1 MENMNGDRNVLS
13 FSSILFFFRWWNC
26 HNRSCSTSWHGLCM
40 TCFPM
45 HFTDVIVS
53 SLQTVSSAGWP
64 LEPFRIFERSS
75 FSPSRTVVVERKP
88 ASVYCLFFFATA
100 FFLKPVSSVT
110 PPIWLNGV
118 DWTTTCQQYIFCW
131 TFLLLLMTLAIVP
144 FHRPPTLFLSFLCF
158 SSIPHHHHISGIHKI
173 IQKLLWSQHE
183 RRRKSPQ
190 SIQENAIQ
198 TFFSAVAARVT
209 SKAAHMQCFLLLFG
223 VTL

>member
-1 MENMNGDRNVLS
+1 MATE
-13 FSSILFFFRWWNC
+13 
-26 HNRSCSTSWHGLCM
+26 
-40 TCFPM
+40 TCFP
-45 HFTDVIVS
+45 
-53 SLQTVSSAGWP
+53 SLQYSFFSNDGTAITITEAVRHHGMDCAWHVFSCILLTSSFPVSKWWP

-88 ASVYCLFFFATA
+88 ASIYCLFFFATA

-158 SSIPHHHHISGIHKI
+158 SSIPHHHHNISGIHKI
-173 IQKLLWSQHE
+173 IQTYYEASTNAVAN
-183 RRRKSPQ
+183 RRRASKK
-190 SIQENAIQ
+190 
-198 TFFSAVAARVT
+198 TRFKHFFLPLLRV
-209 SKAAHMQCFLLLFG
+209 
-223 VTL
+223 